1 MAPTPSTFVSP
12 GVTSSLQSLESSFA
26 LPKSEKA
33 CTVSPGHA
41 PVPSKLVSKIV
52 GGQFVEMADLFSI
65 NLRAPEQEL
74 QMFLDGMLVV
84 SSSKRR
90 QVEKKDILTW
100 TDSFIIFQRVLCAV
114 HAHRWPNLSKY
125 KLLIIHS
132 SFLWFSLVK
141 V

>member
-33 CTVSPGHA
+33 CTVGPGHA

-65 NLRAPEQEL
+65 NLRAPEQVWYARGFFVKT
-74 QMFLDGMLVV
+74 QASGKKRHFDLDRLLHYFSEGVV
-84 SSSKRR
+84 RCSCSSLAQPV
-90 QVEKKDILTW
+90 QV
-100 TDSFIIFQRVLCAV
+100 
-114 HAHRWPNLSKY
+114 
-125 KLLIIHS
+125 
-132 SFLWFSLVK
+132 
-141 V
+141 